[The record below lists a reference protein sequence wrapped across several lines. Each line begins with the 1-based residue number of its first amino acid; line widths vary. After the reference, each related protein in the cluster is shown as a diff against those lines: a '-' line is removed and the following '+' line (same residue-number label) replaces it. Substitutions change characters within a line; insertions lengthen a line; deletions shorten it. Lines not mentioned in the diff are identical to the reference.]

1 MGEPYFDSAADCT
14 EDIDV
19 VYVEGSWSME
29 RHHIKVINMRYYNLN
44 GTEIN
49 GMSCLEK
56 MGDKNIF

>member
-1 MGEPYFDSAADCT
+1 MDCT

-19 VYVEGSWSME
+19 VYVEGSWSKE
-29 RHHIKVINMRYYNLN
+29 RHHIKTVNIRCYNLN

-49 GMSCLEK
+49 GMGCLEK